1 MRTASFRS
9 VPSNAAQFQD
19 IGATLYFVNVPLPAL
34 TDSLADFLGAPRR
47 KVLASLFFTPAGG
60 GAVPHFDKNEN
71 FTIQL
76 TGAKRWQVGET
87 PMVPRAPDS
96 YTLGSS
102 VIMPALA
109 PLLAEAQRPPERTVD
124 LKPGTLLYVPRGTVH
139 HTGAGEP
146 SWSLNLS
153 YCPAMWL
160 DLLQV
165 GLQAAAGRVA
175 ALARHRDRRGR
186 RSRRARR
193 QPPART
199 AGGIACAAGRSRGSR
214 GAYPLIPRPA
224 RWVRAMRLLMRVVL
238 PAEAPVLAAPD
249 FEAQWRALLK
259 RIGALASYPRE
270 QGRLQYVLVEA
281 DPSQITP
288 IAEAVFRLVGV
299 KPEFLPEI
307 VPQPYYGV
315 RNY

>member
-1 MRTASFRS
+1 MSFVAHS
-9 VPSNAAQFQD
+9 VFPISPPNAAQFQD

-87 PMVPRAPDS
+87 PMVPAAPDS

-102 VIMPALA
+102 AIMPALA
-109 PLLAEAQRPPERTVD
+109 PFWQRRSGRRSGRSILNPARCFMCRAARCIT
-124 LKPGTLLYVPRGTVH
+124 PGRENR
-139 HTGAGEP
+139 AGRSICP
-146 SWSLNLS
+146 TS
-153 YCPAMWL
+153 PAMWL

-224 RWVRAMRLLMRVVL
+224 RRMR
-238 PAEAPVLAAPD
+238 
-249 FEAQWRALLK
+249 W
-259 RIGALASYPRE
+259 G
-270 QGRLQYVLVEA
+270 
-281 DPSQITP
+281 
-288 IAEAVFRLVGV
+288 
-299 KPEFLPEI
+299 
-307 VPQPYYGV
+307 
-315 RNY
+315 

>member
-1 MRTASFRS
+1 MTDSLDMRRLLSPIGAERFFAEHWQARMALMPLAEDDLAFIRNTVGSLDPARLAGAAREGAQAWLANDFVAHSIFPINSR
-9 VPSNAAQFQD
+9 NAVQFQD

-47 KVLASLFFTPAGG
+47 KVLASLFFTPPGG

-87 PMVPRAPDS
+87 PMVACAPES

-102 VIMPALA
+102 VILPALA

-153 YCPAMWL
+153 YCPATWL
-160 DLLQV
+160 DLLHA
-165 GLQAAAGRVA
+165 GLQERLAASPRWRGIVTGVGGDACARDANRLPELLGELRTLLDDPGEA
-175 ALARHRDRRGR
+175 EALARSFLDG
-186 RSRRARR
+186 
-193 QPPART
+193 
-199 AGGIACAAGRSRGSR
+199 
-214 GAYPLIPRPA
+214 
-224 RWVRAMRLLMRVVL
+224 
-238 PAEAPVLAAPD
+238 
-249 FEAQWRALLK
+249 
-259 RIGALASYPRE
+259 
-270 QGRLQYVLVEA
+270 
-281 DPSQITP
+281 
-288 IAEAVFRLVGV
+288 GV
-299 KPEFLPEI
+299 K
-307 VPQPYYGV
+307 Q
-315 RNY
+315 

>member
-1 MRTASFRS
+1 MTDSLDMRRLLSPIGAERFFAEHWQARMALLPLAEDDLAFIRNTVGSLDPARLAGAAREGAQAWLANDFVAHSIF
-9 VPSNAAQFQD
+9 PINPQNAAQFQD
-19 IGATLYFVNVPLPAL
+19 IGATLYFVNVPVPAL
-34 TDSLADFLGAPRR
+34 TEALADFLGAPRR

-87 PMVPRAPDS
+87 PMVACAPES

-102 VIMPALA
+102 VILPALA

-153 YCPAMWL
+153 YSPATWL

-165 GLQAAAGRVA
+165 GLRQRLAASPRWRGIVTGVAGDAAARDA
-175 ALARHRDRRGR
+175 NRLPELLAELRALLDDPREAEALARSYLDRPNG
-186 RSRRARR
+186 
-193 QPPART
+193 
-199 AGGIACAAGRSRGSR
+199 
-214 GAYPLIPRPA
+214 
-224 RWVRAMRLLMRVVL
+224 
-238 PAEAPVLAAPD
+238 
-249 FEAQWRALLK
+249 
-259 RIGALASYPRE
+259 
-270 QGRLQYVLVEA
+270 
-281 DPSQITP
+281 
-288 IAEAVFRLVGV
+288 
-299 KPEFLPEI
+299 
-307 VPQPYYGV
+307 
-315 RNY
+315 